1 MHQAGG
7 PVKVGQDLP
16 PATIDRGIAD
26 HTAAAPV
33 TAGLIADGLPHFTAS
48 ITIPVLQQTLAG
60 CAVLL
65 LCQES

>member
-16 PATIDRGIAD
+16 PATIDLGIAD
-26 HTAAAPV
+26 NAAAAPV
-33 TAGLIADGLPHFTAS
+33 IAGLIADGLPHPTAS
-48 ITIPVLQQTLAG
+48 IIIPVLQLTLAG

>member
-16 PATIDRGIAD
+16 PATIDQGIAD
-26 HTAAAPV
+26 HAAAAPV
-33 TAGLIADGLPHFTAS
+33 TVGLIADALPHVTANA
-48 ITIPVLQQTLAG
+48 TIPVLQQTLAG